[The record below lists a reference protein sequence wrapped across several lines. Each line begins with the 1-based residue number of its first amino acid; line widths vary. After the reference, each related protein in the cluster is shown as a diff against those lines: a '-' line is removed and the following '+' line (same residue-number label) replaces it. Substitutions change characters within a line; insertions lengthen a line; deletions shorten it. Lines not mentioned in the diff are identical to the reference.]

1 MAILIKVDGSMEMVA
16 YDSREELCAL
26 VNDSALDICWD
37 RPGKSSAIVCG
48 DLSALNGSLANDK
61 ASELAGEKIYGNA
74 VMLNAREVRWYRKG
88 RCTNYLHRPS
98 AGQIT
103 GAKTPFGKY
112 PRGRGEE

>member
-48 DLSALNGSLANDK
+48 DMSALNGSLANDK
-61 ASELAGEKIYGNA
+61 ASELAGEKIHGNA
-74 VMLNAREVRWYRKG
+74 VMLNAREVRLYRKG
-88 RCTNYLHRPS
+88 RCSNYLPQQR
-98 AGQIT
+98 AGHIT
-103 GAKTPFGKY
+103 GSRGAFGIKN
-112 PRGRGEE
+112 PKRRGE